1 MIHLDSHMASHDSHM
16 ISHDL
21 ASHMRSD
28 SRPKHSTFMP
38 PEASISLHPNEPWHG
53 FSDERLISFHPP
65 ARYRKAPSREE
76 DDTERFPMRRHDSQG
91 AFTDDFVTSPKQ
103 PSNQYLPLDTT
114 QTQTRPRFSEN
125 RVAALARSSYTS
137 ENDLSPGQDIQY
149 RRLSPSPNGGSSGE
163 PSPSFHQSASDQ
175 ERLIR
180 PSSSEFEQDF
190 VCDVQEVAGSV
201 GLGSIASRVQKRPTP
216 EEAAAVSNS
225 PHDERRLDDVTLGMP
240 RTKVSRTLSYKVPT
254 NNSRVGRRSPVVRRY
269 FSDGESDLDGP
280 KPKKSSGASSDVG
293 VTHRYGGTE
302 MQAER
307 QPVGT
312 YVEGERSGQGSGANQ
327 MFSDSYSPSEKL
339 RNLQQEHAPD
349 NHGDPDSSHMTSHA
363 GVQQTRS
370 RGGFQAKSQEVQ
382 EQSGNTAACNE
393 GESSLSERGGLFSAL
408 ANKRADHL
416 LTTNQQF
423 WSELVSSSASK
434 RESKPGQY
442 LFSLDN
448 SLSGSGDSSSRTN
461 VQCHMT
467 SDQLQSFEL
476 PTTTTASR
484 DESSTRIWS
493 VQNHQSASE
502 MRATQEPTVTTTM
515 HPEPH
520 FDAFPEA
527 LSGGLSQ
534 VPMLSNEAMQE
545 EPMSPE
551 ELSQRLTDT
560 AEGMETNTTHYS
572 TEVTFGGETFQPA
585 QTSRYQPSSTAVT
598 SIGAHSSTTAAPS
611 WFHGNQTATQDRYDM
626 GQAASPRR
634 QSEPGAHS
642 NQTSGGIQPAR
653 QVHHQ
658 SGYSAS
664 GYSIMS
670 PIPEA
675 SQECS
680 SSQANTTAEQL
691 NSSQMHSAS
700 PMDQTHQRSVSPF
713 RHSVL
718 SDRDSSPSTAI
729 TALRTNQLSD
739 ARASTPQL
747 DPLSSDTSSHSRR
760 SHSMSVDG
768 SVTSSAQAQVSD
780 NTGRATTE
788 GTATIGATAARP
800 TAKEATAATTVA
812 TAERAISNREMM
824 HLFERQTAL
833 QSGTRWH
840 MGSRSEPSSRALSP
854 QSGASGYLG
863 PFNNSSRSGTPSNQ
877 RLSDYPLS
885 GHRISQDMEV
895 FNLAISGMD
904 SLRQQEYTSQVM
916 QGQSQQYASYS
927 QQAMSPQSQPHPPHH
942 RQNIEL
948 SRNFRPITPSV
959 PAQSRS
965 VSAAPTLQSASV
977 GAEPAARQLTPDRQ
991 LSGTG
996 VTADHHSGPL
1006 PPQVSADS
1014 YDYLPPY
1021 SPPRES
1027 QLGQERQLSNPPL
1040 YPEPPPSYEE
1050 IFGRHRHRHRQHGYS
1065 PRNGYGSQRSGGGG
1079 GGGGQ
1084 SSSRQITRQSS
1095 NQRRLSSLTN
1105 LFRRTRRHS
1114 QDTSSSSRSRQ
1125 QQQRSEQP
1133 SPDTNEYTAR
1143 WVASYSHTPRPT
1155 DRVDFRGGDGLSILS
1170 TGSTALQSHTPS
1182 LTSHTMSDTTPSHS
1196 RREGQPPVPYR
1207 HPPPFPSA
1215 ENIPQLTEHSV
1226 VPLNSRNTQPQA
1238 STQTSVASTSTV
1250 THTSYSRQPHRGYH
1264 GNRPG
1269 RFTRSESSHDPQQPF
1284 STILSSDAVPPN
1296 VDISQLTIEHSQSST
1311 NMDAG
1316 QHRTTNRNRRERLSN
1331 LVMCTGIS
1339 TSCFDILSAP
1349 EGQQRS
1355 RQVHSAARERE
1366 VRSRGRPSSMVQRGP
1381 TGMRTVDPV
1390 LVGGSQPT
1398 NSNVTAN
1405 ANSNNINTDNVTAS
1419 PRASNTS
1426 SPDNPVSSAPN
1437 TSISVRTNARMRAAS
1452 RRNQHAAQHSSSE
1465 EETSEQQ
1472 TLSQQESRVRVRR
1485 RRSQNGSTRSGGQ
1498 RSQLSQEPAADGGEE
1513 VSQRLTSESSRVP
1526 DVGLT
1531 QPSNEETAPAPDVEH
1546 DSQTAPH
1553 QHTASSHSQEVNQSE
1568 PNQSEPNQPE
1578 PNQPEENQ
1586 PEENQ
1591 AVPPQQEGG
1600 QEDGSTPIRSEEEVT
1615 SCGRQET
1622 EGEIQIGR

>member
-1 MIHLDSHMASHDSHM
+1 MIHLDSHMAPHDSHM

-21 ASHMRSD
+21 QMASHMRSD
-28 SRPKHSTFMP
+28 SRPKHNTFMP
-38 PEASISLHPNEPWHG
+38 PEASISPHSNEAWHG
-53 FSDERLISFHPP
+53 FSDEGMISFYPP

-76 DDTERFPMRRHDSQG
+76 NDTESFPMRRHDSQG

-103 PSNQYLPLDTT
+103 PSNQYLPLDP
-114 QTQTRPRFSEN
+114 TQTRPRFSEN

-137 ENDLSPGQDIQY
+137 ENDLSLCQDIQY

-190 VCDVQEVAGSV
+190 GCDVQEVAGSV
-201 GLGSIASRVQKRPTP
+201 GLGSIASRVQKRPTS
-216 EEAAAVSNS
+216 EEATAVSNS
-225 PHDERRLDDVTLGMP
+225 PHNQQRLDDVTLGMP
-240 RTKVSRTLSYKVPT
+240 RAKVSRTLSYKVPT
-254 NNSRVGRRSPVVRRY
+254 NNSRVGRRSPVVRRC
-269 FSDGESDLDGP
+269 FSDGESDFEGQ
-280 KPKKSSGASSDVG
+280 KHKKSSGTSSDVG
-293 VTHRYGGTE
+293 VTHRYGGAE

-312 YVEGERSGQGSGANQ
+312 YIEGQRGGQGSGANR
-327 MFSDSYSPSEKL
+327 MFSNLYSPSEKL
-339 RNLQQEHAPD
+339 RNLQEHAPD
-349 NHGDPDSSHMTSHA
+349 SHADPDSSHMTSHA

-370 RGGFQAKSQEVQ
+370 RDGFQARSQEAQ
-382 EQSGNTAACNE
+382 ERSGNAAACNE
-393 GESSLSERGGLFSAL
+393 GESLLPERGGLFSAL
-408 ANKRADHL
+408 ANKRADQL
-416 LTTNQQF
+416 LTANQQF

-448 SLSGSGDSSSRTN
+448 SLSGSGDPSSHTN
-461 VQCHMT
+461 AQSHMT

-476 PTTTTASR
+476 PTTTR
-484 DESSTRIWS
+484 DETSMGIGSEE
-493 VQNHQSASE
+493 NHQSASE
-502 MRATQEPTVTTTM
+502 RRATQEPTVTTTM

-534 VPMLSNEAMQE
+534 VPMLSNEAMQD

-585 QTSRYQPSSTAVT
+585 QASRYQPSSTAVA
-598 SIGAHSSTTAAPS
+598 SIGAHSATPS
-611 WFHGNQTATQDRYDM
+611 WFRGNQTATQDRYDM
-626 GQAASPRR
+626 GQVASPYR
-634 QSEPGAHS
+634 QPEPGAHS
-642 NQTSGGIQPAR
+642 DQTSGTIHPAR

-680 SSQANTTAEQL
+680 SQTNTTAEQL

-788 GTATIGATAARP
+788 RTATVGATAARP
-800 TAKEATAATTVA
+800 TAKET
-812 TAERAISNREMM
+812 TAERPTTAVATTEGATSNREGM
-824 HLFERQTAL
+824 HLLTTPERQTAL
-833 QSGTRWH
+833 QSGIRRQ
-840 MGSRSEPSSRALSP
+840 MGSRSEPNSRALSP
-854 QSGASGYLG
+854 QSGASGYLS
-863 PFNNSSRSGTPSNQ
+863 PLNNSSRSGTPSNQ

-885 GHRISQDMEV
+885 GHRISQDMEA

-904 SLRQQEYTSQVM
+904 SLRQEYMSQAM
-916 QGQSQQYASYS
+916 QGESQQYASYS
-927 QQAMSPQSQPHPPHH
+927 QQVMSPQSQPHPPHH

-948 SRNFRPITPSV
+948 SRTFRPITPSIPV
-959 PAQSRS
+959 QSRS

-977 GAEPAARQLTPDRQ
+977 GTEPAARQLTPDRQ

-1027 QLGQERQLSNPPL
+1027 QLVQERQLSNPPL

-1084 SSSRQITRQSS
+1084 SSSRQVARQSS

-1133 SPDTNEYTAR
+1133 SPDANEYTAR

-1155 DRVDFRGGDGLSILS
+1155 DHVDFRGGDSLSILS
-1170 TGSTALQSHTPS
+1170 TGSTALQSHAPS

-1196 RREGQPPVPYR
+1196 RRDGQPPVPYR

-1215 ENIPQLTEHSV
+1215 ENIPQLTERSV
-1226 VPLNSRNTQPQA
+1226 VPLNSRNVVQPQA
-1238 STQTSVASTSTV
+1238 STQTSVGSTSTG

-1269 RFTRSESSHDPQQPF
+1269 RVTRSESSHDHQRPF

-1349 EGQQRS
+1349 EGQQRG
-1355 RQVHSAARERE
+1355 RQVHSSARGRE

-1381 TGMRTVDPV
+1381 TGMSTVDPV

-1398 NSNVTAN
+1398 NSNVAAN
-1405 ANSNNINTDNVTAS
+1405 ANANNINTDNVTAS
-1419 PRASNTS
+1419 PRTSNTS
-1426 SPDNPVSSAPN
+1426 PPDNPVNGAPN
-1437 TSISVRTNARMRAAS
+1437 NSNSVRTNARMRAAS
-1452 RRNQHAAQHSSSE
+1452 RRNQHTAQHSSSE

-1513 VSQRLTSESSRVP
+1513 VGQRLTSESSRVP

-1531 QPSNEETAPAPDVEH
+1531 QPSNEETAPAPNVEH
-1546 DSQTAPH
+1546 DSQTVPH
-1553 QHTASSHSQEVNQSE
+1553 QHIASSHNQEVNQSE
-1568 PNQSEPNQPE
+1568 PNQ
-1578 PNQPEENQ
+1578 

-1591 AVPPQQEGG
+1591 AVPQEQEGG

-1622 EGEIQIGR
+1622 EGEIQTGR